1 MKPYNS
7 QKTKKEEV
15 QQMFD
20 NIAPTYDKLNHILS
34 LSIDKMWRRRVVRKV
49 RRMKPEKIMDLATG
63 TGDLAIKMAK
73 AMPKAKIMG
82 VDLSEKM
89 LAVAA
94 EKVRRKGLDDHIA
107 LYQGDA
113 EQLDVADG
121 VLDVVTVA
129 FGVRNFGNLEQGLSE
144 IMRSLRSG
152 GHIVVLEFSTPRNWF
167 VRKCYQFYSNHV
179 MKPVGGMV
187 SKDRKAYD
195 YLPDSIVEFPDRERF
210 LDIMHRTGFV
220 ECRRFSQSFGIAQIY
235 IGKKA

>member
-113 EQLDVADG
+113 ENLDVADG

-152 GHIVVLEFSTPRNWF
+152 GHIVVLEFSTPRNWL

-210 LDIMHRTGFV
+210 LEIMHHTGFV

>member
-34 LSIDKMWRRRVVRKV
+34 LSIDKMWRRHVVRKV

-210 LDIMHRTGFV
+210 LEIMHRTGFV

>member
-113 EQLDVADG
+113 ERLDVADG

-195 YLPDSIVEFPDRERF
+195 YLPDSIVEFPGPDKF
-210 LDIMHRTGFV
+210 LKIMEGVGF
-220 ECRRFSQSFGIAQIY
+220 EQCRHHSQSFGIAQIY
-235 IGKKA
+235 IGRKA

>member
-34 LSIDKMWRRRVVRKV
+34 LSIDKMWRRHVVRKV

-113 EQLDVADG
+113 ERLDVADG

>member
-152 GHIVVLEFSTPRNWF
+152 GHIVVLEFSTPRNWL

-179 MKPVGGMV
+179 MKPVGGIV

-210 LDIMHRTGFV
+210 LEIMHRTGFV
-220 ECRRFSQSFGIAQIY
+220 ECRRRSQSFGIAQIY

>member
-34 LSIDKMWRRRVVRKV
+34 LSIDKMWRRHVVRKV

-113 EQLDVADG
+113 ENLDVADG

-195 YLPDSIVEFPDRERF
+195 YLPDSIVEFTDRERF
-210 LDIMHRTGFV
+210 LEIMHRTGFV

>member
-1 MKPYNS
+1 MKPYNTP
-7 QKTKKEEV
+7 KTKKEEV

-34 LSIDKMWRRRVVRKV
+34 LSIDKIWRRRVVRKV
-49 RRMKPEKIMDLATG
+49 RRMKPEKVMDLATG

-82 VDLSEKM
+82 VDLSENM

-113 EQLDVADG
+113 ENLDVASG

-129 FGVRNFGNLEQGLSE
+129 FGVRNFGNLEVGLTE

-152 GHIVVLEFSTPRNWF
+152 GHIVVLEFSTPRNFF
-167 VRKCYQFYSNHV
+167 VRKAYQFYSNHV
-179 MKPVGGMV
+179 MKPVGGLV

-195 YLPDSIVEFPDRERF
+195 YLPDSIEEFPDPERF
-210 LDIMHRTGFV
+210 LAIMRHAGFK
-220 ECRRFSQSFGIAQIY
+220 ECRRKSLSLGIAQIY
-235 IGKKA
+235 IAEKA

>member
-113 EQLDVADG
+113 ELLDVADG

-210 LDIMHRTGFV
+210 LEIMHRTGFV

>member
-113 EQLDVADG
+113 ENLDVTDG

-152 GHIVVLEFSTPRNWF
+152 GHIVVLEFSTPRNWL

-187 SKDRKAYD
+187 SKDQKAYD

>member
-34 LSIDKMWRRRVVRKV
+34 LSIDKMWRRHVVRKV

-113 EQLDVADG
+113 ENLDVADG

-152 GHIVVLEFSTPRNWF
+152 GYIVVLEFSTPRNWL

-210 LDIMHRTGFV
+210 LEIMHRTGFV

>member
-63 TGDLAIKMAK
+63 TGDLAIKLAQ

-82 VDLSEKM
+82 VDLSENM

-94 EKVRRKGLDDHIA
+94 D
-107 LYQGDA
+107 
-113 EQLDVADG
+113 
-121 VLDVVTVA
+121 
-129 FGVRNFGNLEQGLSE
+129 
-144 IMRSLRSG
+144 
-152 GHIVVLEFSTPRNWF
+152 
-167 VRKCYQFYSNHV
+167 
-179 MKPVGGMV
+179 
-187 SKDRKAYD
+187 
-195 YLPDSIVEFPDRERF
+195 
-210 LDIMHRTGFV
+210 
-220 ECRRFSQSFGIAQIY
+220 
-235 IGKKA
+235 

>member
-63 TGDLAIKMAK
+63 TGDLAIKLAQ

-113 EQLDVADG
+113 ENLDVTDG

-152 GHIVVLEFSTPRNWF
+152 GHIVVLEFSTPRNWL

>member
-34 LSIDKMWRRRVVRKV
+34 LSIDKMWRRHVVRKV

-113 EQLDVADG
+113 ENLDVTDG

-210 LDIMHRTGFV
+210 LDIMQRTGFV